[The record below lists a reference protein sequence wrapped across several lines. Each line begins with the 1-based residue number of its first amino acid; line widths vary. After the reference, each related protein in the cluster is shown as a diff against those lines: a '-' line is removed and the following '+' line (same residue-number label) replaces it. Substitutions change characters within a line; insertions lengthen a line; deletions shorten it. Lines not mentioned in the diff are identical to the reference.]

1 MWSKWK
7 KGGWRYYP
15 PKNGWKG
22 FGLKVLNKYDGGNND
37 WLAHN
42 GNSNEWAIAY
52 HGIGVK
58 LGYSLEG
65 ATESILSNGF
75 KVGIGQAYSNDLDEN
90 HYGQKVGRGVYCSP
104 YPEAMEKYAKAACTS
119 TTINGKKF
127 IMGFMMRVKPNKIR
141 YSKRKKEYWVLNGT
155 IDEMRP
161 YRIMIKEYKNDSG
174 CALF

>member
-1 MWSKWK
+1 MGSKWK

-15 PKNGWKG
+15 PKNRWKG

-42 GNSNEWAIAY
+42 GNRNEWAIAY
-52 HGIGVK
+52 HGIGTK
-58 LGYSLEG
+58 LGYTLED
-65 ATESILSNGF
+65 ATKSILSNGF
-75 KVGIGQAYSNDLDEN
+75 IVGYRQAYAGDPDEN

-104 YPEAMEKYAKAACTS
+104 YPEVMEEYAKAASTS

-127 IMGFMMRVKPNKIR
+127 IMGFMMRVKPDKIR

-155 IDEMRP
+155 NDEMRP
-161 YRIMIKEYKNDSG
+161 YRIMIKEYKNDSS